1 MKLKPIFVLPILLAL
16 ALVVG
21 GLFQIP
27 RGGKP
32 VLEVTTPSTE
42 PAETAA
48 TSEPT
53 EPTEEVTDSE
63 TEKPTEEATEV
74 MVEGSET
81 TFTLTFVGDCTF
93 GSTEVNWTYESSF
106 VQTVGEDYRYP
117 FANVAEIFENDDFT
131 LANLEG
137 PLTEVGEPAEKQF
150 VFRGKPEYTAILTQ
164 NSVEAV
170 TMANN
175 HILDYGYEGRTS
187 TREALA
193 AAGVVYGAREEYF
206 LYTTESGLT
215 VGVYCDDFA
224 FDRTHIRESIA
235 ALREQGAEVVVCA
248 FHWGEERDYSP
259 NQNEIDWGRIAIDAG
274 ADIVAGHHPHVL
286 QPMEVYNGGVILYS
300 LGNFSFGGNANPTD
314 MDTAIVQQQIVRA
327 ADGSI
332 SLGEL
337 TVIPCSISSVSSYN
351 NYQPTPYEIGSEA
364 YDRVMQKLAGT
375 YVAPVE

>member
-1 MKLKPIFVLPILLAL
+1 MYSSVWVSILGYIIYGFD
-16 ALVVG
+16 V
-21 GLFQIP
+21 F
-27 RGGKP
+27 
-32 VLEVTTPSTE
+32 
-42 PAETAA
+42 TA
-48 TSEPT
+48 
-53 EPTEEVTDSE
+53 
-63 TEKPTEEATEV
+63 
-74 MVEGSET
+74 
-81 TFTLTFVGDCTF
+81 
-93 GSTEVNWTYESSF
+93 
-106 VQTVGEDYRYP
+106 
-117 FANVAEIFENDDFT
+117 
-131 LANLEG
+131 
-137 PLTEVGEPAEKQF
+137 
-150 VFRGKPEYTAILTQ
+150 
-164 NSVEAV
+164 
-170 TMANN
+170 ANN